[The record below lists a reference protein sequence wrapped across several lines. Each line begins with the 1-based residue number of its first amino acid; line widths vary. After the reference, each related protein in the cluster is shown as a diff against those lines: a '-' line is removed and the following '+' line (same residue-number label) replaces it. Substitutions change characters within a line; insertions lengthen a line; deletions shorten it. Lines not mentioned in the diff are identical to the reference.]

1 MGQWL
6 QDKGYPREED
16 RFTGRVCTKP
26 PVGLNM
32 FFFLLF
38 FKVLEAELESERM
51 ALSDERLKCQ
61 SLSSQLSDKERRL
74 KESNEQ
80 LSQTRRLSERVGS
93 LSPTPSQ
100 SASQAGG
107 TGDYW
112 NLVSISIV
120 ASDKTAFRPTFR

>member
-1 MGQWL
+1 MRT
-6 QDKGYPREED
+6 YYVHSPPED
-16 RFTGRVCTKP
+16 RFTGRVCTKK

-32 FFFLLF
+32 FFSF

-80 LSQTRRLSERVGS
+80 LSQTRRLSERLGS

-120 ASDKTAFRPTFR
+120 AL